1 MSKKY
6 AQFNDDGFPVAFYD
20 DAINHI
26 PTGVVKLSQ
35 EQYLELVNNQGRVRW
50 NGSAVV
56 EYTSPFNADAC
67 AAQIKA
73 IAGEVIL
80 AIAPEYKQRN
90 MLAFSVEV
98 ADAKAQ
104 GTATYEQIA
113 QSEAIRLVWARIQAV
128 RAKSN
133 ELEEQYI
140 SAGEDLTAED
150 IEAIRVELET
160 AGE

>member
-1 MSKKY
+1 MPKII
-6 AQFNDDGFPVAFYD
+6 FNEIG
-20 DAINHI
+20 I
-26 PTGVVKLSQ
+26 PSGKGEGGTPITD
-35 EQYLELVNNQGRVRW
+35 EQWAYYKANAGKVTW
-50 NGSAVV
+50 NGSEFVP
-56 EYTSPFNADAC
+56 YTAPFDADAC
-67 AAQIKA
+67 ATQIKA
-73 IAGEVIL
+73 IAGQTIL

-90 MLAFSVEV
+90 MTALSVEI

-104 GTATYEQIA
+104 GTATEEQIA